1 MLSFKEYTLLSF
13 QNIVE
18 ERVRNFLLG
27 HITEPALL
35 YNLFNYSEEFLNSLT
50 SEEAIKFFVEENN
63 KMAFNTGEGKK
74 DLFSLFENT
83 LQKNKKYYDLVFYYL
98 KENGLPTGISPID
111 QGVSKQE
118 NSQIAA
124 REIFANEIYK
134 FSKLINLN
142 VSNQLN
148 EQFKSVAPQKNI
160 FTKEIFSTKTTNK
173 RGQPWVYKING
184 ENKTVLQTPYG
195 DIQESMFAA
204 VNEMEDI
211 IDQNLISLIDN
222 AWGI

>member
-35 YNLFNYSEEFLNSLT
+35 YNLFNYSEEFLNSLS
-50 SEEAIKFFVEENN
+50 SEEAIKFFVEEND
-63 KMAFNTGEGKK
+63 KMAFNTGAGEK
-74 DLFSLFENT
+74 DLFSLFEDT

-98 KENGLPTGISPID
+98 KESGLPTGISPID
-111 QGVSKQE
+111 EGLSKQE
-118 NSQIAA
+118 NSENAA

-142 VSNQLN
+142 ITNQLN
-148 EQFKSVAPQKNI
+148 QQFKNVAPQKNI
-160 FTKEIFSTKTTNK
+160 FTKTVSNK
-173 RGQPWVYKING
+173 EGQPWVYNING
-184 ENKTVLQTPYG
+184 KNKTVIPSPYG
-195 DIQESMFAA
+195 DVRQRMFEA
-204 VNEMEDI
+204 VNEMEDN
-211 IDQNLISLIDN
+211 IDQNLISLID
-222 AWGI
+222 AA